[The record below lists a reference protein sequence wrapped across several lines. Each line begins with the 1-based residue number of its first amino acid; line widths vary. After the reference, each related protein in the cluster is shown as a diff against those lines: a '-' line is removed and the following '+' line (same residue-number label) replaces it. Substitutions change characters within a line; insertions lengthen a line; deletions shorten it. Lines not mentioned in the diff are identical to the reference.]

1 MKLAQQKDKEIQCQ
15 LQEAYAKADSANK
28 AKSSFLFSMSH
39 DIRTPMNAIIGFT
52 DMLEKKQEDK
62 AAVAH
67 CLENIRVSSQY
78 LLNIINNVLNF
89 AKIESGKA
97 SLDDSEIWDAKSF
110 YDGLSTVFSVEMENK
125 DLTLHK
131 NYNISSQSMYVDI
144 TKLQE
149 IFINILSNAI
159 KYTPTGGNIYL
170 TVTEKPAMSEDVC
183 LYETIIE
190 DTGIGMSEE
199 FLPHI
204 FDEFVRER
212 DSTTSGI
219 AGTGLGMGITKKLI
233 DLMHGTIRIDSKLGK
248 GTKVTITLPHRIA
261 SVPQQPAEKGQI
273 DKELFQGK
281 RILLAED
288 NELNAEIAMEI
299 LQDYGFVVER
309 ASDGIICVDMLEK
322 AEPGYYSLILMDI
335 QMPNMNGYQAA
346 KFIRS
351 MPEEAKKNIPI
362 YAMTANAFEE
372 DRQQALAM
380 GMNGHIGKPV
390 EMDKL
395 LGVLM
400 EALAAED

>member
-1 MKLAQQKDKEIQCQ
+1 MANEIG
-15 LQEAYAKADSANK
+15 AYVSYG
-28 AKSSFLFSMSH
+28 KSSIQVLSQAATQSMNGPVIENVNAVLEPYMHS
-39 DIRTPMNAIIGFT
+39 TPFDFVEYI
-52 DMLEKKQEDK
+52 
-62 AAVAH
+62 
-67 CLENIRVSSQY
+67 LENGW
-78 LLNIINNVLNF
+78 NTMNNG
-89 AKIESGKA
+89 GK
-97 SLDDSEIWDAKSF
+97 
-110 YDGLSTVFSVEMENK
+110 
-125 DLTLHK
+125 
-131 NYNISSQSMYVDI
+131 
-144 TKLQE
+144 
-149 IFINILSNAI
+149 
-159 KYTPTGGNIYL
+159 
-170 TVTEKPAMSEDVC
+170 
-183 LYETIIE
+183 IE